1 MNLYTWGIHLNLA
14 SSRLLG
20 SKREKQ
26 TMKTPWQKTLRR
38 DTYFFNS
45 CLLTVPEGGI
55 GFLSS
60 KFKCNEVSQSSRCT
74 SLESTLKLK
83 SSRSRWSLSV
93 WSLQVQ
99 IKARRL
105 CQLFIKPLTSSSLS
119 HYLHLNVNLELII
132 EGGNTVSGKRVCWNS
147 EQEACLSCK
156 QQIGKRK

>member
-105 CQLFIKPLTSSSLS
+105 CQLFIKPLTAASLS
-119 HYLHLNVNLELII
+119 PPERQPRAYHRGWEYGLWEKSLLKQWAR
-132 EGGNTVSGKRVCWNS
+132 G
-147 EQEACLSCK
+147 LSFL
-156 QQIGKRK
+156 QTANG